1 MSNVQ
6 VEWLLNVMT
15 CVAVVLDPV
24 YHMVGDGILT
34 SIFSMNSVSVTQ
46 LLTQLKMNGRD
57 WCILFFLFFIFFK
70 YQYQ

>member
-1 MSNVQ
+1 MTIVQ

-34 SIFSMNSVSVTQ
+34 SIFHELRVCHSTSDS
-46 LLTQLKMNGRD
+46 
-57 WCILFFLFFIFFK
+57 I
-70 YQYQ
+70 

>member
-15 CVAVVLDPV
+15 CVAVVLDPG

-46 LLTQLKMNGRD
+46 LLTQFKMNGRD
-57 WCILFFLFFIFFK
+57 WCTLVFFVCFFF
-70 YQYQ
+70 